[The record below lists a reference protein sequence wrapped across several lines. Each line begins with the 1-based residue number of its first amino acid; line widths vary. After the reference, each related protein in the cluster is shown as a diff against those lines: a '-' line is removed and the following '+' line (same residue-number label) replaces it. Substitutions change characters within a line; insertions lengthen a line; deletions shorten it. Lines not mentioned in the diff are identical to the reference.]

1 MDWSNLEYFLS
12 VAREGSLSKAASKL
26 DVNHSTV
33 ARRLDK
39 LELDLNVKLFNRH
52 NKGYELTNHG
62 LALQQEATVVEN
74 QVFQIQRVFQS
85 KEAELSGTLTITK
98 PMNGG
103 VNMTGLFCDF
113 KAQYP
118 DIDIFVKSASAH
130 SDLSSQEADL
140 SIQLTNSPPD
150 NLVGKKIGRLPIN
163 IYGSSEY
170 FKSLKNMDL
179 DELEWVIWVDESNN
193 LDMESFIRKNICEP
207 KIIFKTNVYNEV
219 FDYMSAGIGVSLI
232 SSFGLPPVHNLKRF
246 MPDKYI
252 FEQDLWLLYHPDV
265 RGNAKINVFKKFL
278 ISNLDKYTNLAGIN

>member
-33 ARRLDK
+33 ARRLEK

-62 LALQQEATVVEN
+62 LALQQEAIVVEN

-103 VNMTGLFCDF
+103 VNMTSLFCDF

-118 DIDIFVKSASAH
+118 DIDLFIKSASFQT
-130 SDLSSQEADL
+130 DLSSQEADL

-150 NLVGKKIGRLPIN
+150 NLVGKNIGRLPIN

-170 FKSLKNMDL
+170 FKNLKNMSI
-179 DELEWVIWVDESNN
+179 DELEWIIWVDESNT
-193 LDMESFIRKNICEP
+193 LDMESFIRKNIGEP
-207 KIIFKTNVYNEV
+207 KIILKTNVYNEV
-219 FDYMSAGIGVSLI
+219 FEYMSAGAGVSLI
-232 SSFGLPPVHNLKRF
+232 S
-246 MPDKYI
+246 
-252 FEQDLWLLYHPDV
+252 
-265 RGNAKINVFKKFL
+265 FL
-278 ISNLDKYTNLAGIN
+278 VYRQCIT

>member
-39 LELDLNVKLFNRH
+39 LELDLNVKLFNRY
-52 NKGYELTNHG
+52 NKGYELTSHG
-62 LALQQEATVVEN
+62 LALKQEAIVVEN
-74 QVFQIQRVFQS
+74 QVFQIKRVFQS
-85 KEAELSGTLTITK
+85 KEAELSGTLTVTK

-103 VNMTGLFCDF
+103 VNMTSLFCDF

-118 DIDIFVKSASAH
+118 DIDIFLKSASAN

-170 FKSLKNMDL
+170 LKSLKNMDL

-193 LDMESFIRKNICEP
+193 LDMESFIRKNIGEP

-265 RGNAKINVFKKFL
+265 RGSAKINVFKKFL

>member
-1 MDWSNLEYFLS
+1 M
-12 VAREGSLSKAASKL
+12 SKAASKL
-26 DVNHSTV
+26 NVNHSTV

-39 LELDLNVKLFNRH
+39 LESDLNVKLFNRR
-52 NKGYELTNHG
+52 NKGYELTKHG
-62 LALQQEATVVEN
+62 LALEQEAKVVEE
-74 QVFQIQRVFQS
+74 QIFQIQRVFQS
-85 KEAELSGTLTITK
+85 KEAELSGTLTVTK

-103 VNMTGLFCDF
+103 VNMTSLFCDF
-113 KAQYP
+113 KTHYP
-118 DIDIFVKSASAH
+118 DIDIFLKSASAH
-130 SDLSSQEADL
+130 TDLSSQEADL

-163 IYGSSEY
+163 IYGSSDY
-170 FKSLKNMDL
+170 FKNLKNMDI
-179 DELEWVIWVDESNN
+179 DELEWIVWVDESNA
-193 LDMESFIRKNICEP
+193 LDMESFIRKNISEP

-219 FDYMSAGIGVSLI
+219 FDYMSAGVGVSLI

-278 ISNLDKYTNLAGIN
+278 INNLDKYSNLSGIN

>member
-26 DVNHSTV
+26 EVNHSTV
-33 ARRLDK
+33 ARRLEK

-98 PMNGG
+98 PSNGG
-103 VNMTGLFCDF
+103 VSMTDLFCDF

-118 DIDIFVKSASAH
+118 DIDLFIKSASFQT
-130 SDLSSQEADL
+130 DLSSQEADL

-150 NLVGKKIGRLPIN
+150 NLVGKNIGRLPIN

-170 FKSLKNMDL
+170 FKNLKNMSI
-179 DELEWVIWVDESNN
+179 DELEWIIWVDESNT
-193 LDMESFIRKNICEP
+193 LDMESFIRKNIGEP
-207 KIIFKTNVYNEV
+207 KIILKTNVYNEV
-219 FDYMSAGIGVSLI
+219 FEYMSAGAGVSLI

-246 MPDKYI
+246 MPDKYV

-278 ISNLDKYTNLAGIN
+278 INNLNKYTNLTSIN

>member
-1 MDWSNLEYFLS
+1 M
-12 VAREGSLSKAASKL
+12 
-26 DVNHSTV
+26 
-33 ARRLDK
+33 
-39 LELDLNVKLFNRH
+39 
-52 NKGYELTNHG
+52 
-62 LALQQEATVVEN
+62 ALKQEAIVVEN

-85 KEAELSGTLTITK
+85 KEAELSGTLTVTK

-103 VNMTGLFCDF
+103 VNMTSLFCDF

-118 DIDIFVKSASAH
+118 DIDIFLKSASAN

-170 FKSLKNMDL
+170 LKSLKNMDL

-193 LDMESFIRKNICEP
+193 LDMESFIRKNIGEP

-219 FDYMSAGIGVSLI
+219 FDCMSAGIGVSLI
-232 SSFGLPPVHNLKRF
+232 SSVGLPPVHNLKRF

-265 RGNAKINVFKKFL
+265 RGSAKINVFKKFL

>member
-12 VAREGSLSKAASKL
+12 VARGGSLSKAASKL

-39 LELDLNVKLFNRH
+39 LESDLNVKLFNRR
-52 NKGYELTNHG
+52 NKGYELTKHG
-62 LALQQEATVVEN
+62 LALEQEAKVVEE
-74 QVFQIQRVFQS
+74 QIFQIQRVFQS
-85 KEAELSGTLTITK
+85 KEAELSGTLTVTK

-103 VNMTGLFCDF
+103 VNMTSLFCDF
-113 KAQYP
+113 KTHYP
-118 DIDIFVKSASAH
+118 DIDIFLKSASAH
-130 SDLSSQEADL
+130 TDLSSQEADL

-163 IYGSSEY
+163 IYGSSDY
-170 FKSLKNMDL
+170 FKNLKNNAT
-179 DELEWVIWVDESNN
+179 DELEWIVWVDESNA
-193 LDMESFIRKNICEP
+193 LDMESFIRKNISEP

-219 FDYMSAGIGVSLI
+219 FDYMSAGVGVSLI

-278 ISNLDKYTNLAGIN
+278 INNLDKYSNLSGIN

>member
-1 MDWSNLEYFLS
+1 M
-12 VAREGSLSKAASKL
+12 SKAASKL

-39 LELDLNVKLFNRH
+39 LESDLNVKLFNRR
-52 NKGYELTNHG
+52 NKGYELTKHG
-62 LALQQEATVVEN
+62 LALEQEAKVVEE
-74 QVFQIQRVFQS
+74 QIFQIQRVFQS
-85 KEAELSGTLTITK
+85 KEAELSGTLTVTK

-103 VNMTGLFCDF
+103 VNMTSLFCDF
-113 KAQYP
+113 KTHYP
-118 DIDIFVKSASAH
+118 DIDIFLKSASAH
-130 SDLSSQEADL
+130 TDLSSQEADL

-163 IYGSSEY
+163 IYGSSDY
-170 FKSLKNMDL
+170 FKNLRNMDIE
-179 DELEWVIWVDESNN
+179 ELEWIVWVDESNA
-193 LDMESFIRKNICEP
+193 LDMESFIRKNICDP

-219 FDYMSAGIGVSLI
+219 FDYMSAGVGVSLI

-278 ISNLDKYTNLAGIN
+278 INNLDKYSNLSGIN